1 MRKLLALMMAAVFAL
16 GVFGGLT
23 GALAEVKNPGLD
35 VVIVIDF
42 SFSTFPGTE
51 IPHADP
57 ETMCLDAA
65 TMLINMC
72 DAKFSKAAIVPFTSE
87 DTRNIDKYNAEHG
100 NLWKNWIDVSDPVRR
115 RALCDSLY
123 ANDVDYA
130 STAYLHSGHTNYA
143 VGMQQALD
151 LMNSSDKTDNQKLV
165 LVLGDGKSE
174 PASAENEQLA
184 VNCARQIEA
193 FGGRIYCMQFGND
206 PNGQNLLRSIATSS
220 ETYWSGVQPSEL
232 KDRFSGVF
240 AELIGTEQE
249 TITAQAGDGDDIVFD
264 IRVPHKAIT
273 EVNVVVDRNKI
284 EGGVS
289 VLDNNGQ
296 PIGDGPNLIMYTND
310 HINTGAGVKGE
321 YQRYDFVSLKII
333 DPDPGTWK
341 VSARRA
347 ADVSADEQMTI
358 DLLYNYQIELMAGLT
373 GADDNAF
380 RKNEHVTFESWFVDA
395 AGNPSSDDSLYGGR
409 QADGTGIEAVLTIYD
424 ANNTPVLETPMTADY
439 DNHRFVYD
447 IDLNTASFVN
457 KNAPDQQTFHYAVS
471 ASGDHL
477 FRETENNE
485 NNVFVVFGDKPVAT
499 VDGPQ
504 FLGTIRINDIFDENA
519 PDELESE
526 PLSDYFKDEDD
537 DPLTYVIA
545 SQNGLEGKIVDNE
558 KLVVRRVSDDN
569 LKDGY
574 VEVKAQDGAGNES
587 GPVRFTANVISVGD
601 LLNDCLTISADP
613 VQPEINELGTRLQ
626 PGQLGKGGSATVQ
639 VNYKVAPPEDKTGE
653 FPSTELD
660 ELGLYDKLGE
670 DSVLAVKHET
680 VEKPKDTEVKPEEG
694 LEYTVAAKRNTGR
707 VQVDSTYSING
718 GEPRELSSNTFEV
731 VNVPPVVV
739 EDLDKLLTEKG
750 GEPGES
756 GVVFTADKDN
766 PEMAKSSHTLSDW
779 FTDAD
784 GAFDSLSFTA
794 SAENQEEAKDLF
806 TPARAILRTFG
817 LIAKEGPVV
826 ETNADAEN
834 ALEGDTLNVTAA
846 RFGKAHLTVTAT
858 DEDGAS
864 VSYAIDYNITS
875 SRDRLMCII
884 TYAVILLILAAIA
897 AVLINKYVVHRPWP
911 RHNDE
916 YRVTQNDFAVLSDE
930 GKESRRFGRTHR
942 KPCTLKVLADHFS
955 IMDDGSGS
963 EAFSKVQLWP
973 TTGNRLVVELKNKMR
988 LPAGASVKVDGT
1000 DISRGRKAKW
1010 CRNGRITVTFR
1021 DTAGNENTVVFKR
1034 D

>member
-1 MRKLLALMMAAVFAL
+1 MRKLLALMMAAMLAL
-16 GVFGGLT
+16 GMLGGLT

-35 VVIVIDF
+35 VVVVIDF
-42 SFSTFPGTE
+42 SFSTFPGLGNNN
-51 IPHADP
+51 PADP

-72 DAKFSKAAIVPFTSE
+72 DAKFSKAAIVPFTDE
-87 DTRNIDKYNAEHG
+87 QRFIDDYNASHG
-100 NLWKNWIDVSDPVRR
+100 SLWKTWIDVSDPVRR

-130 STAYLHSGHTNYA
+130 SGANLHTGLTNYA
-143 VGMQQALD
+143 LGMQQALD
-151 LMNSSDKTDNQKLV
+151 LMSRSDTGNQKLV
-165 LVLGDGKSE
+165 LVLGDGISK
-174 PASAENEQLA
+174 PASAENEQMA
-184 VNCARQIEA
+184 VDCARQIEA

-206 PNGQNLLRSIATSS
+206 PNGQNLLRSIATSP

-249 TITAQAGDGDDIVFD
+249 TVTAQAGDGDDIVFD
-264 IRVPHKAIT
+264 IRIPHKAIT

-289 VLDNNGQ
+289 VQDNNGQ
-296 PIGDGPNLIMYTND
+296 QIGDGPNLIMYTND
-310 HINTGAGVKGE
+310 HTLSAGSSGLKGQA

-333 DPDPGTWK
+333 EPDPGTWK

-358 DLLYNYQIELMAGLT
+358 DLLYNYQIELAAGLT

-380 RKNEHVTFESWFVDA
+380 RKNEHVTIESWFVDA
-395 AGNPSSDDSLYGGR
+395 TGAPSSDISLYGGR
-409 QADGTGIEAVLTIYD
+409 QADGTGIEAVLTVYD
-424 ANNTPVLETPMTADY
+424 ANNNPVLETPMTADY
-439 DNHRFVYD
+439 DNSRFVCD

-457 KNAPDQQTFHYAVS
+457 KNAADQQTFHYGVS

-499 VDGPQ
+499 ETEPQ

-519 PDELESE
+519 PVELESK
-526 PLSDYFKDEDD
+526 PLSGCFKDEDD

-545 SQNGLEGKIVDNE
+545 SRSGLEGEIVDNE
-558 KLVVRRVSDDN
+558 KLVVHRVSDDN

-574 VEVKAQDGAGNES
+574 VDVYAQDGAGNKSES
-587 GPVRFTANVISVGD
+587 VRFTANVISVGD

-613 VQPEINELGTRLQ
+613 VQPEIAELGTGLE

-639 VNYKVAPPEDKTGE
+639 VAYDLVPPSAD
-653 FPSTELD
+653 FPYSELAAL
-660 ELGLYDKLGE
+660 ELRDKLDG
-670 DSVLAVKHET
+670 VLAVEHVT
-680 VEKPKDTEVKPEEG
+680 VEKPKDAEVVNDEFG
-694 LEYTVAAKRNTGR
+694 LGYTVSAKRNTGK

-718 GEPRELSSNTFEV
+718 GESKPLGSNTFEV
-731 VNVPPVVV
+731 VNVAPVVV
-739 EDLDKLLTEKG
+739 EDLEGLLAGNG
-750 GEPGES
+750 GESGEA
-756 GVVFTADKDN
+756 GVVFTVDKDN
-766 PEMAKSSHTLSDW
+766 PELGKLSHALNDW

-794 SAENQEEAKDLF
+794 SAENQEEEKDLF

-826 ETNADAEN
+826 ETNADVDSG

-846 RFGKAHLTVTAT
+846 RFGRSHVTVTAT
-858 DEDGAS
+858 DEDDES

-884 TYAVILLILAAIA
+884 TYAVILLILAVIA

-930 GKESRRFGRTHR
+930 GKESRRFGRTRR
-942 KPCTLKVLADHFS
+942 KPCTLKVLADHFT
-955 IMDDGSGS
+955 IMDDGSG
-963 EAFSKVQLWP
+963 AQVFSKIQLWP
-973 TTGNRLVVELKNKMR
+973 TTGNRLVVELKKNAA
-988 LPAGASVKVDGT
+988 LPNGSSVKVDGT
-1000 DISRGRKAKW
+1000 VITRSRKAKW
-1010 CRNGRITVTFR
+1010 CRNGRITVAFR

>member
-1 MRKLLALMMAAVFAL
+1 MRKLLALMMAAMLAL
-16 GVFGGLT
+16 GAFGGLT

-35 VVIVIDF
+35 VVVVIDF
-42 SFSTFPGTE
+42 SFSTFPGLGNN
-51 IPHADP
+51 PADP

-72 DAKFSKAAIVPFTSE
+72 DAAFSKAAIVPFT
-87 DTRNIDKYNAEHG
+87 DGQRFIDDYNASHG
-100 NLWKNWIDVSDPVRR
+100 GLWKTWIDVSDPVRR

-123 ANDVDYA
+123 ADDVDYSSSA
-130 STAYLHSGHTNYA
+130 NLHNGDTNYA
-143 VGMQQALD
+143 LGMQQALD
-151 LMNSSDKTDNQKLV
+151 LVSRSDTGNQKLV
-165 LVLGDGKSE
+165 LVLGDGISK
-174 PASAENEQLA
+174 PASPENEQLA
-184 VNCARQIEA
+184 VNCARQIEG
-193 FGGRIYCMQFGND
+193 FGGRIYCMQFGSD
-206 PNGQNLLRSIATSS
+206 PNGQNLLRSIATSG

-249 TITAQAGDGDDIVFD
+249 TVTAQAGDGNDIVFD

-296 PIGDGPNLIMYTND
+296 EIGDGPNLIMYTND
-310 HINTGAGVKGE
+310 HTLSTGSSSLKGKA

-333 DPDPGTWK
+333 EPDPGTWK

-358 DLLYNYQIELMAGLT
+358 DLLYNYQIELVAGLA

-380 RKNEHVTFESWFVDA
+380 MKNEHVTIQSWFVDA
-395 AGNPSSDDSLYGGR
+395 AGNPSSDNSLYGGR

-424 ANNTPVLETPMTADY
+424 ANNAPVLQAPMIADY

-457 KNAPDQQTFHYAVS
+457 KNATGEQAFHYAVS

-485 NNVFVVFGDKPVAT
+485 NNIFKVFGADPVAL
-499 VDGPQ
+499 VDVPQ

-519 PDELESE
+519 PDYLLSE
-526 PLSDYFKDEDD
+526 PLSNYFADGDGD
-537 DPLTYVIA
+537 TLTYVID
-545 SQNGLEGKIVDNE
+545 SQNVSGLEGRISDDGQT
-558 KLVVRRVSDDN
+558 LGVRRLSDDN

-574 VEVKAQDGAGNES
+574 VDVYAQDGAGNKS
-587 GPVRFTANVISVGD
+587 KSVRFTANVISVAG
-601 LLNDCLTISADP
+601 LLDDCLDIHATP
-613 VQPEINELGTRLQ
+613 VQPEISELGSELEA
-626 PGQLGKGGSATVQ
+626 GQLGKGGSAEVQ
-639 VNYKVAPPEDKTGE
+639 VTYDLVAPSAD
-653 FPSTELD
+653 FPYSELSD
-660 ELGLYDKLGE
+660 LGLREKLGG
-670 DSVLAVKHET
+670 VLAVEHET
-680 VEKPKDTEVKPEEG
+680 VEKPKDAEVNIDESG
-694 LEYTVAAKRNTGR
+694 LSYTVNAKRNTGR

-718 GEPRELSSNTFEV
+718 GEPRELDSNTFEV
-731 VNVPPVVV
+731 VNVAPRLVDNL
-739 EDLDKLLTEKG
+739 EDLVAG
-750 GEPGES
+750 MGAES
-756 GVVFTADKDN
+756 GGFTVDKDN
-766 PEMAKSSHTLSDW
+766 PELGKLSHKLSDW

-784 GAFDSLSFTA
+784 GAFDSLSYTV
-794 SAENQEEAKDLF
+794 STVDLPEEADFF

-834 ALEGDTLNVTAA
+834 ALEGNTLNVTAA

-864 VSYAIDYNITS
+864 VSYAINYNVTS

-884 TYAVILLILAAIA
+884 TYVVILLILAAIA